1 MEWRWWHWSSVAA
14 VVQVMDG
21 LHGCNSPVINSGKSV
36 TREGSKGNGVWL
48 LRLFAHRLHG
58 CLQRRL
64 GVGLVYEGRWLAV
77 FGFLQ
82 LERRGERMGEEEGC
96 HLVSPAMVVC
106 LSSVDP
112 ASFIAVVEAGALM
125 SMMCITSYCAD
136 NAFHIINLMRE
147 TKRLLPS
154 VTLSVTVLH
163 TLSLPDQ
170 VKLDEQLELEGV
182 DIIQMEGEKCSTPS
196 KAGVL
201 GLIKKAVNIPVMC
214 SSGLSVVTT
223 PMAIIAGAASVAL
236 AHPSTRST
244 IRLEASSKCSS
255 FITLSSKSEIDP
267 NVINW
272 KGVSKDVKDDY
283 FGEFKAL
290 KIGRDPTPSELH
302 LHVHTHNHDGKSLV
316 GERSRLLHLREQQKK
331 KRLFGLGSE
340 ADSYFG
346 KKLCAYNASSSSVS
360 PSVSLPTTNL
370 EEFVKQLIPALTTHF
385 LSLVIEHVGGIRVQQ
400 GVVLDPPPN
409 NDDDDNVD
417 S

>member
-21 LHGCNSPVINSGKSV
+21 LHGS
-36 TREGSKGNGVWL
+36 RE
-48 LRLFAHRLHG
+48 
-58 CLQRRL
+58 
-64 GVGLVYEGRWLAV
+64 
-77 FGFLQ
+77 
-82 LERRGERMGEEEGC
+82 ERRENGRGRR
-96 HLVSPAMVVC
+96 VSPGFPSNGGWPTVVALAISRKRKRKKDREKKEKVC
-106 LSSVDP
+106 ISSVDP

-125 SMMCITSYCAD
+125 
-136 NAFHIINLMRE
+136 

-196 KAGVL
+196 KVGVL
-201 GLIKKAVNIPVMC
+201 GLIKK
-214 SSGLSVVTT
+214 VTKHLW
-223 PMAIIAGAASVAL
+223 VYYW
-236 AHPSTRST
+236 
-244 IRLEASSKCSS
+244 LEASSKCSS

-316 GERSRLLHLREQQKK
+316 GERSRLLH
-331 KRLFGLGSE
+331 
-340 ADSYFG
+340 
-346 KKLCAYNASSSSVS
+346 
-360 PSVSLPTTNL
+360 
-370 EEFVKQLIPALTTHF
+370 
-385 LSLVIEHVGGIRVQQ
+385 HVGGIRVQQ
-400 GVVLDPPPN
+400 GVLLDPPPN